1 MKIEDSP
8 FQFTTTTLGNT
19 EQGNVRRVMGSN
31 TAGFDMLDL
40 AFIELL
46 GTVGSPAKPGV
57 AKEAVE
63 KELERTEQK
72 SSAEKTRDDKPV
84 ANKPVDAASGSSDE
98 PRKSVEKELAIF
110 HNQLTPVDIQYMKEI
125 VIPGLPIL
133 QGSVPLQ
140 SIFPA
145 NANSGG
151 FNFHDYEIS
160 QKLADLVKAGYKS
173 GRPFRVEMDENSSV
187 ILKIRNGKVSAE
199 FISTDRAAALY
210 IKQELDELRQ
220 RMATKNLPIDLLSYK
235 EQKEQ
240 REQQRNSDDDA

>member
-8 FQFTTTTLGNT
+8 FQFTTTVD
-19 EQGNVRRVMGSN
+19 QGKVRRVMGTN

-46 GTVGSPAKPGV
+46 GTVGSPDKPGV
-57 AKEAVE
+57 AQDVIKTELDKTE
-63 KELERTEQK
+63 KK
-72 SSAEKTRDDKPV
+72 SSVDKSHDTLEDKPV
-84 ANKPVDAASGSSDE
+84 AKADDTPPVTRSE
-98 PRKSVEKELAIF
+98 ERKDSVQKELAIF
-110 HNQLTPVDIQYMKEI
+110 HKQMTPTDIQYMKDV

-140 SIFPA
+140 SIFPVDE
-145 NANSGG
+145 NSGG

-160 QKLADLVKAGYKS
+160 QKLADLVKSGYKT

-187 ILKIRNGKVSAE
+187 IMKIKNGKVSAE
-199 FISTDRAAALY
+199 FISTDRAAALF

-220 RMATKNLPIDLLSYK
+220 RMATKNLPIDLISYR
-235 EQKEQ
+235 EQK
-240 REQQRNSDDDA
+240 QQRQQRDDNNNDDV